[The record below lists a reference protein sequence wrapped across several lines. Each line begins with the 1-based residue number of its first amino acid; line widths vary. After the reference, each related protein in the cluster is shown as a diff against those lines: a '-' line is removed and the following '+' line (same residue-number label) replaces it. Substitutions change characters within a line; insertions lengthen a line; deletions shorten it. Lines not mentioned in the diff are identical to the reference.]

1 MNQHKMYRCI
11 KLMQLLQEKAR
22 HIHTIEKYLQV
33 SNRTV
38 YRYLKLYEN
47 LGYKI
52 IKVNQK
58 IKLEN
63 GKDSSTMV

>member
-1 MNQHKMYRCI
+1 MNQHKIYRCI

-52 IKVNQK
+52 IKENQK

-63 GKDSSTMV
+63 GKYSSTMV

>member
-38 YRYLKLYEN
+38 YRYLLLYEN

-52 IKVNQK
+52 IKDNKK
-58 IKLEN
+58 IKLE
-63 GKDSSTMV
+63 KL

>member
-1 MNQHKMYRCI
+1 MNQHKMYMCI

-38 YRYLKLYEN
+38 YRYLLLYEN

-52 IKVNQK
+52 IKDTKK
-58 IKLEN
+58 IKIEIR
-63 GKDSSTMV
+63 